1 MRPSIALLAA
11 LASSVYAEN
20 LFTYFYVGQGEGI
33 SRSEPMSST
42 ATIHTHR
49 TRTHT
54 KTDDNP
60 YPTLMPVIT
69 ILTANPSTTKV
80 RLGCPTGDTKYCY
93 REGVDQDIAVI
104 SGTRYEG
111 TATLRDPEDATI
123 YGSWGCD
130 YTPGAATQVVTMLQ
144 RGGNDDTNGTITGE
158 ISTFFGFSTASIV
171 EGASLLSTGPA
182 ATPAPSI
189 TGSASSSPS
198 STAMSDS
205 AAQTSA
211 TTPTRT
217 GSASASASTAAAAK
231 FSVGQGALFA
241 LAGAAWRMW

>member
-11 LASSVYAEN
+11 LASSVYAED
-20 LFTYFYVGQGEGI
+20 LFTYFYVGRGEGI
-33 SRSEPMSST
+33 SRSESMSST
-42 ATIHTHR
+42 GTTRTHR

-54 KTDDNP
+54 ETDDKP
-60 YPTLMPVIT
+60 GHTSMPVIT
-69 ILTANPSTTKV
+69 VLTANPSTTKV
-80 RLGCPTGDTKYCY
+80 RLGCPPGPTEYCY
-93 REGVDQDIAVI
+93 RAGVNEDVAII

-111 TATLRDPEDATI
+111 TATVQYPKDSTV

-130 YTPGAATQVVTMLQ
+130 YTPGAEVQVVTILQ
-144 RGGNDDTNGTITGE
+144 RGGNDDTNGTITAE
-158 ISTFFGFSTASIV
+158 ISSFYGFSTASIV
-171 EGASLLSTGPA
+171 EGASLLSTGAA

-211 TTPTRT
+211 TTSSGT

-241 LAGAAWRMW
+241 LAGAAWSMW